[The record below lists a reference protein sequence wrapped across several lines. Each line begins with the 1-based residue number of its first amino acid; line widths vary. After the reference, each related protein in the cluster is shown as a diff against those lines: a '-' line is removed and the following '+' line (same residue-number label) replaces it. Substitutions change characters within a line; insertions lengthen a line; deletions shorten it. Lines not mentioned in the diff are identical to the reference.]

1 MYLKCNVMLVLDY
14 YVIMI
19 LRLILILKLF
29 SYFKIEL
36 SISRGF

>member
-29 SYFKIEL
+29 CYFKIEL